1 MRDKGGGTFDLSQE
15 WPVLR
20 SIVDRRLTGLL
31 AAAILSLGACFS
43 EPAAAAAQSF
53 EQWLAGVRTEARAR
67 GVSDRI
73 FEAAFDGVQPI
84 PRVIELDRSQP
95 EFRLKFDEYL
105 ARVVTAGRIA
115 TARRLMI
122 EHAALLDEVSA
133 KYKVQKRFI
142 VALWGIES
150 DFGRITGG
158 FPVIAAL
165 ATLAFDGRRS
175 TFFRK
180 ELLLALDILQQGHIA
195 PADMKGSWA
204 GAMGQNQFMPSSFH
218 NFAVDHNGD
227 GHKDIWGSLPDV
239 FASIARYL
247 ARSGWDD
254 TTTWGREVDLPKGFD
269 SKLIGSEIK
278 KPLSAWQSL
287 GIRKAGGGDLPGR
300 DLRAAIVEVTQR
312 NDGPRHFVVYE
323 NFEVILKWNRS
334 TYFAIAVGTLADALD
349 AR

>member
-1 MRDKGGGTFDLSQE
+1 M
-15 WPVLR
+15 LR

-31 AAAILSLGACFS
+31 AVVILLAGACFAA
-43 EPAAAAAQSF
+43 PAVAASSQSF
-53 EQWLAGVRTEARAR
+53 DEWLQGVRTEAKAR

-73 FEAAFDGVQPI
+73 LDAAFAGVQPI

-105 ARVVTAGRIA
+105 DRVVTGGRIA
-115 TARRLMI
+115 TGRRLLT
-122 EHAALLDEVSA
+122 EHAALLDDVAA
-133 KYKVQKRFI
+133 KYDVQKRFI

-158 FPVIAAL
+158 FPVVASL
-165 ATLAFDGRRS
+165 ATLAYDGRRGA
-175 TFFRK
+175 FFRK
-180 ELLLALDILQQGHIA
+180 ELMLALDILQQGHIA
-195 PADMKGSWA
+195 PAEMKGSWA
-204 GAMGQNQFMPSSFH
+204 GAMGQSQFMPSSFH
-218 NFAVDHNGD
+218 RFAVDHNGD

-247 ARSGWDD
+247 SQSGWRDD
-254 TTTWGREVDLPKGFD
+254 ITWGREVELPKAIDRALVG
-269 SKLIGSEIK
+269 LETK
-278 KPLSAWQSL
+278 KPMSDWQEL
-287 GIRKAGGGDLPGR
+287 GVRKAGGGDLPGR
-300 DLRAAIVEVTQR
+300 DLKAAIVEVTER
-312 NDGPRHFVVYE
+312 SGGSRYFLAYD

>member
-1 MRDKGGGTFDLSQE
+1 M
-15 WPVLR
+15 LR
-20 SIVDRRLTGLL
+20 SFVDRRLTGLL
-31 AAAILSLGACFS
+31 AAAILLTVAGLS
-43 EPAAAAAQSF
+43 EPAAAASQSF

-73 FEAAFDGVQPI
+73 FDAAFDGVQPI
-84 PRVIELDRSQP
+84 PRVIELDRNQP

-105 ARVVTAGRIA
+105 GKVVTAGRIA
-115 TARRLMI
+115 TARRLMA

-158 FPVIAAL
+158 FPVVAAL
-165 ATLAFDGRRS
+165 ATLAFDGRRGA
-175 TFFRK
+175 FFRK

-218 NFAVDHNGD
+218 AFAVDHNGD

-247 ARSGWDD
+247 ARSGWNDD
-254 TTTWGREVDLPKGFD
+254 ITWGREVELPKGFD
-269 SKLIGSEIK
+269 GKLVGLETK

-287 GIRKAGGGDLPGR
+287 GVRKADGGDLPGR
-300 DLRAAIVEVTQR
+300 DLRAAVVEVTQR
-312 NDGPRHFVVYE
+312 NAGPRHFVAYE